1 MPNVEKSLRI
11 RAKCQQKALYTMNDE
26 GESCISGA
34 SFGHNPK
41 MVGANGLE
49 PLTLSV

>member
-1 MPNVEKSLRI
+1 MKDFTYLLTCNFA
-11 RAKCQQKALYTMNDE
+11 AKMQANKAIIPFCAL
-26 GESCISGA
+26 
-34 SFGHNPK
+34 PV

>member
-1 MPNVEKSLRI
+1 MPKVEKSPRMA
-11 RAKCQQKALYTMNDE
+11 AKSQQKAFCAMNE
-26 GESCISGA
+26 KGVSCISGA
-34 SFGHNPK
+34 SIGHNPK

>member
-1 MPNVEKSLRI
+1 
-11 RAKCQQKALYTMNDE
+11 MNDE
-26 GESCISGA
+26 GASCI
-34 SFGHNPK
+34 FGGSIGHSPK